1 MTEKEAI
8 SARHS
13 VRHYKDLPIEESKC
27 SELEKLID
35 ECNSISG
42 LNIQL
47 VLDDPEC
54 FNTFM
59 NRYGWITGA
68 KNYIALIGKK
78 SIKNLDEVCGYYGQK
93 LVLAAQMLGLN
104 TCWIAGTYKKGKCRI
119 SRSGDEKIVCIISLG
134 YGENQGVE
142 HKSKP
147 LEKLCNIPQDK
158 LASTPEWFQQGVDAA
173 LKAPTA
179 MNQQKFFITLKGENV
194 SITASKKPMAF
205 IDLGIVEYNFEVG
218 SGKKVIQ
225 A

>member
-8 SARHS
+8 TARHS

-27 SELEKLID
+27 AELNKLID

-47 VLDDPEC
+47 VLDNPEC
-54 FNTFM
+54 FKTLM
-59 NRYGWITGA
+59 NNYGWITGA

-78 SIKNLDEVCGYYGQK
+78 SIQNLDEVCGYYGQK

-104 TCWIAGTYKKGKCRI
+104 TCWIAGTYKKGKCHVNI
-119 SRSGDEKIVCIISLG
+119 SDDEKIVCIVSIG
-134 YGENQGVE
+134 YGESQGVE

-158 LASTPEWFQQGVDAA
+158 LASTPEWFQQGLDAA

-179 MNQQKFFITLKGENV
+179 MNQQKFFITLEGETV
-194 SITASKKPMAF
+194 TITSSNKPMAH
-205 IDLGIVEYNFEVG
+205 IDLGIVEYNFEAG
-218 SGKKVIQ
+218 SGKKVFQ
-225 A
+225 G